1 MKMNTIKPLLLT
13 AVFIAVFFLTGCW
26 DNYDVSEIAIVT
38 AIGIDRSENGL
49 WSVTWQ
55 ILKPDAAN
63 PGIEGG
69 QSGKA
74 YTNYTGTGLTL
85 NEAHKELI
93 LYSGRKPFYGHVQVI
108 LIGESLAKEGIVEAL
123 DLFERQYEFN
133 QKVKMLLTKDMK
145 AAELLDAESD
155 LEDLPAAHLSTLIDA
170 NKFTGKVIDLSFY
183 KLIMELESYGK
194 STVISALSSQKTEE
208 KTTTTIKS
216 MQMDHAGIFK
226 EGRLVGY
233 IDSTQV
239 QSYLLITNPNLRET
253 LFTIKHPKSPETY
266 ISLEIMRGE
275 AKREIKLE
283 GNRLKGTITVSL
295 LARIAD
301 VHESRFP
308 LDPDTFD
315 EIENA
320 LSVYIKNNLTNLIDD
335 LQNRFGTDAIGFGQ
349 IVYKKE
355 HNFWKN
361 LEDDWDAYFI
371 QMPIYVNVNVHI
383 KRTGF
388 ITKPS
393 EAR

>member
-1 MKMNTIKPLLLT
+1 
-13 AVFIAVFFLTGCW
+13 
-26 DNYDVSEIAIVT
+26 
-38 AIGIDRSENGL
+38 
-49 WSVTWQ
+49 
-55 ILKPDAAN
+55 
-63 PGIEGG
+63 
-69 QSGKA
+69 
-74 YTNYTGTGLTL
+74 
-85 NEAHKELI
+85 
-93 LYSGRKPFYGHVQVI
+93 
-108 LIGESLAKEGIVEAL
+108 
-123 DLFERQYEFN
+123 
-133 QKVKMLLTKDMK
+133 
-145 AAELLDAESD
+145 
-155 LEDLPAAHLSTLIDA
+155 
-170 NKFTGKVIDLSFY
+170 
-183 KLIMELESYGK
+183 
-194 STVISALSSQKTEE
+194 
-208 KTTTTIKS
+208 
-216 MQMDHAGIFK
+216 MDHAGIFK

>member
-1 MKMNTIKPLLLT
+1 
-13 AVFIAVFFLTGCW
+13 
-26 DNYDVSEIAIVT
+26 
-38 AIGIDRSENGL
+38 
-49 WSVTWQ
+49 
-55 ILKPDAAN
+55 
-63 PGIEGG
+63 
-69 QSGKA
+69 
-74 YTNYTGTGLTL
+74 
-85 NEAHKELI
+85 
-93 LYSGRKPFYGHVQVI
+93 
-108 LIGESLAKEGIVEAL
+108 
-123 DLFERQYEFN
+123 
-133 QKVKMLLTKDMK
+133 
-145 AAELLDAESD
+145 
-155 LEDLPAAHLSTLIDA
+155 
-170 NKFTGKVIDLSFY
+170 
-183 KLIMELESYGK
+183 MELESYGK